1 MSTRA
6 TSFKASDFGLKKLV
20 KPARGQ
26 KEHLNK
32 QIWHYRKKS
41 YTKEQRK
48 MTMLSLAPNQ
58 VAFDKQ

>member
-6 TSFKASDFGLKKLV
+6 TSFKASEFGLKKIV

-32 QIWHYRKKS
+32 QIWHYRKKV
-41 YTKEQRK
+41 TQRNKEK